1 MRDDDKPYICV
12 RNGWMV
18 QITPRNR
25 QGWLGLGAWMLPFLL
40 LTFGFTPLLSGET
53 GEEVI
58 VALAGLFLLVTVG
71 WLVLMIRWMMA
82 RSEIVDLKDIEAMKR
97 DRKKGGK
104 R

>member
-1 MRDDDKPYICV
+1 MRDEDKPYICV

-25 QGWLGLGAWMLPFLL
+25 QGWLGLCAWMLPFLL
-40 LTFGFTPLLSGET
+40 LTGGFASLAESQPDATLM
-53 GEEVI
+53 I
-58 VALAGLFLLVTVG
+58 ALVGLFLLVTVG
-71 WLVLMIRWMMA
+71 WLILMIRWMMA
-82 RSEIVDLKDIEAMKR
+82 RSEVVDLKDIEAMKR